1 MLVSVL
7 CSTGYVAVEWDG
19 EYIGRQDAVW
29 IDEDEFICCCP
40 YAADV
45 HDTLVL
51 KAFSVS
57 SYSEA
62 CMDI

>member
-19 EYIGRQDAVW
+19 EYIGRSDAVW

>member
-1 MLVSVL
+1 MIVSVL
-7 CSTGYVAVEWDG
+7 CSAGLIDVEWDG
-19 EYIGRQDAVW
+19 EYIGRSDAVW

>member
-7 CSTGYVAVEWDG
+7 CSTGSVDVEWDG
-19 EYIGRQDAVW
+19 SYITKSDAAYVG
-29 IDEDEFICCCP
+29 DDEFICCCP

-51 KAFSVS
+51 KAFSS
-57 SYSEA
+57 ESYYES

>member
-7 CSTGYVAVEWDG
+7 CSTGPVEVEWSG
-19 EYIGRQDAVW
+19 EYITRSDAVW

-51 KAFSVS
+51 KAFSS
-57 SYSEA
+57 QSYYEA

>member
-19 EYIGRQDAVW
+19 EYVGRQDAVW
-29 IDEDEFICCCP
+29 VNDDEFICCCP

-51 KAFSVS
+51 KAFSES